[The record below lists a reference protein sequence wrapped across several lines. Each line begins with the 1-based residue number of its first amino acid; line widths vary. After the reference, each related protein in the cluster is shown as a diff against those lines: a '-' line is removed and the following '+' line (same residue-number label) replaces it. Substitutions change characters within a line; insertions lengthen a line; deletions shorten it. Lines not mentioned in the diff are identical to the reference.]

1 MEERLIKKLM
11 TSIKCE
17 SCGQNYEAYNVD
29 VIGHRED
36 MWFLRALCSKCH
48 TQCLVAAVVRGG
60 KVPEDVSD
68 LAVAGT
74 DENQYE
80 TIEVDDML
88 DMHNFLID
96 FDGDFSRL
104 FGQEK
109 LR

>member
-17 SCGQNYEAYNVD
+17 SCGQNYEPYDVD

-36 MWFLRALCSKCH
+36 MWFLRVLCSKCQ
-48 TQCLVAAVVRGG
+48 TQCLVAAVVKEG
-60 KVPEDVSD
+60 KVPEEVNELTGAGAEDFRYEKIEIDDV
-68 LAVAGT
+68 
-74 DENQYE
+74 
-80 TIEVDDML
+80 L
-88 DMHNFLID
+88 DMRNFLMD

-109 LR
+109 RR